1 MCPIFEGSVQHL
13 GENYQKLVQEWTS
26 HNSSCTKKADIPHC
40 SDKYGC
46 LDDPNIKPCM
56 SFDEYKNFK
65 PYKPNSNLNLYTGY
79 KQSCSETKRSNGYCS
94 NYSCRDG
101 TYLDDSVNSFKHYC
115 LGHRSQTNAV
125 AANRNIPKVKSSS
138 FIEDL
143 LSIGIVI
150 GGAYL
155 LGTAL
160 TPAPPPPAATTNIF
174 TTIIQET
181 PKQGII
187 GY

>member
-1 MCPIFEGSVQHL
+1 MKSNCSVL
-13 GENYQKLVQEWTS
+13 
-26 HNSSCTKKADIPHC
+26 
-40 SDKYGC
+40 YGC
-46 LDDPNIKPCM
+46 PGDEAIKYCLSFHQYSILEHENKTTAKKSNTGLNSYAGYVHKCNKKSRSLKLCSNFSCQNGTYTDDSINAFLHQCEGVRDPNIDK
-56 SFDEYKNFK
+56 YYQLGKYAK
-65 PYKPNSNLNLYTGY
+65 
-79 KQSCSETKRSNGYCS
+79 KQE
-94 NYSCRDG
+94 
-101 TYLDDSVNSFKHYC
+101 V
-115 LGHRSQTNAV
+115 
-125 AANRNIPKVKSSS
+125 PKVKSSS

-160 TPAPPPPAATTNIF
+160 TPAPPPPPATTTNIF